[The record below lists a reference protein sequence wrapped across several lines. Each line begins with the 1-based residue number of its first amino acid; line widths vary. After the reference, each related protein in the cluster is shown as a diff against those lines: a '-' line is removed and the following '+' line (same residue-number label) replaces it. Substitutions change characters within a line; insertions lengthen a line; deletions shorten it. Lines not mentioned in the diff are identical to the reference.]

1 MSRKMQLKVMS
12 AGVLAFIVI
21 GVTTVAVALDRWDIY
36 TQYDQT
42 IYYGAAFVI
51 FVVGQLMRRLVSRK

>member
-12 AGVLAFIVI
+12 AGVLALIVT
-21 GVTTVAVALDRWDIY
+21 GVTALAVALDRWDIY

-42 IYYGAAFVI
+42 IYYSAAFVVFI
-51 FVVGQLMRRLVSRK
+51 GAQAVIRLVRK